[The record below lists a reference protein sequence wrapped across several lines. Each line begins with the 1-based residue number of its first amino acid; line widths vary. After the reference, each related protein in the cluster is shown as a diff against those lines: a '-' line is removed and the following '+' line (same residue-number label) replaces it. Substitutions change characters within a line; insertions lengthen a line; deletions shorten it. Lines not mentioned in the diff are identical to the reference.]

1 MKPTDNSM
9 LLNRRRKFNRFDSS
23 LFIEFRPLKGVAS
36 YLLGMTNNI
45 SCEGL
50 SFTFQNFALEPGQR
64 LQFKLKQPR
73 TNVMISFLGD
83 IIWQEQKDIKYAAG
97 VKLYDVNKKNKKV
110 MLKVISDS
118 CNIPVNSLLDSN
130 DPGKLLNGTIDTHA
144 ESASNIID
152 NNEQISRIS
161 NRHRDKFRWLNRVA
175 LILATTFTVL
185 LLYAV
190 IEKFN
195 DSSSKPIA
203 KFIKSMAIDNI
214 NKMKD
219 VFKNKNG
226 QLHDRDIQAVNNSV
240 QLQTTESRNSIEVLE
255 ENIPSAIKGKE
266 PDIKLP
272 ANIKDLT
279 EENKFYIQV
288 ASLKDPDI
296 AHGIL
301 LELKQDYPAAYIV
314 PHNDFYKVRIP
325 DIKTSE
331 QGYDL
336 IKDIESKFNIKPIL
350 VKRVQ

>member
-1 MKPTDNSM
+1 
-9 LLNRRRKFNRFDSS
+9 
-23 LFIEFRPLKGVAS
+23 
-36 YLLGMTNNI
+36 LGMTNNI

-130 DPGKLLNGTIDTHA
+130 DTVKLLSD
-144 ESASNIID
+144 EL
-152 NNEQISRIS
+152 ISRIP
-161 NRHRDKFRWLNRVA
+161 NRYRSKFSGLYRTS
-175 LILATTFTVL
+175 LIFATTATVL
-185 LLYAV
+185 FIPAV
-190 IEKFN
+190 IENFKDGSN
-195 DSSSKPIA
+195 KPITQS
-203 KFIKSMAIDNI
+203 IKSMAITNT

-219 VFKNKNG
+219 VSKIKNG
-226 QLHDRDIQAVNNSV
+226 QTNDRNTQTVNNSV
-240 QLQTTESRNSIEVLE
+240 PLQTVKNSNLYEVLE
-255 ENIPSAIKGKE
+255 KNNPSAIKEKE

-272 ANIKDLT
+272 VNIKDLT
-279 EENKFYIQV
+279 GGNKFFIQV
-288 ASLKDPDI
+288 ASFKDADI

-301 LELKQDYPAAYIV
+301 SELKQDYPAAYIF
-314 PHNDFYKVRIP
+314 PQNDFYKVRIP

-331 QGYDL
+331 QGYAFL
-336 IKDIESKFNIKPIL
+336 KDIEMKFNLKPIL
-350 VKRVQ
+350 VERVQ